1 MKQTIYL
8 IRHAEPNYNNH
19 QDDERELTAKGL
31 QDCQLLLDYF
41 KDITIDRIYSSPFK
55 RTLQTIDELAKEKS
69 LPIQI
74 KENFRERKIDDVWI
88 DDFNTFSQRQWQDF
102 NYKLAKGESLQ
113 EVQDRNIQQ
122 LQEIL
127 KEQETSIIISSHGTA
142 ISTILNYYDH
152 QFAFDNFQAIKQ
164 LMPFLATL
172 LFENGKLQDFSI
184 RNLFNDQ
191 IVYRVGTNF

>member
-41 KDITIDRIYSSPFK
+41 KDINIDRIYSSPFK
-55 RTLQTIDELAKEKS
+55 RTLQTIDELAKEKN

-152 QFAFDNFQAIKQ
+152 QFSFDNFQAIKQ

-172 LFENGKLQDFSI
+172 SFENGKLQDFSI

-191 IVYRVGTNF
+191 IVYTKRS

>member
-41 KDITIDRIYSSPFK
+41 KDISIDRIYSSPFK
-55 RTLQTIDELAKEKS
+55 RTLQTIDELAKEKN

-88 DDFNTFSQRQWQDF
+88 DDFNTFSQLQWQDF

-152 QFAFDNFQAIKQ
+152 QFSFDNFQAIKQ

-172 LFENGKLQDFSI
+172 SFENGKLQDFSI
-184 RNLFNDQ
+184 RNLFNYQ
-191 IVYRVGTNF
+191 IVYTKRS